1 MRRHVVLWSAILGLS
16 LGPSMALAQFGGF
29 GGGGGGGRGRMGGGG
44 EYVPPAP
51 KMPGAEL
58 EGPADPTTAQQF
70 LNLTDDQVARY
81 EQLYQD
87 YRTATQA
94 ERDSVEIARTKMYDR
109 LDAGDRAAAEFYAQ
123 RIQDMGKLLKNE
135 QDKFEKGLRKILN
148 GDQVKAYQ
156 RWKDDQERQAE
167 ERNREDA
174 LRWRQAAMA
183 GFGRGERG
191 GALGGVIAEPKS
203 YPRNGA
209 VPAPELGS
217 QAVRVGRTIY
227 AAPQFAVDSFGTIVA
242 EGDLESQAKR
252 AFANLAA
259 VLRTAGAWPQ
269 DVVSLT
275 IYVVDYRA
283 RDLDIIRDAGAAFFG
298 PNPPVATVVGV
309 ESLGRERALISV
321 GATAISQAA
330 GFASSDNRDR

>member
-1 MRRHVVLWSAILGLS
+1 MKRQAVLWSAILGLL
-16 LGPSMALAQFGGF
+16 LGPSMAVAQFGGW
-29 GGGGGGGRGRMGGGG
+29 GGGAGRGRMGGG

-58 EGPADPTTAQQF
+58 EGPADPSTAQQL
-70 LNLTDDQVARY
+70 LNLTDDQAAQYDQMY
-81 EQLYQD
+81 ED
-87 YRTATQA
+87 YRAATQS
-94 ERDSVEIARTKMYDR
+94 ERDSVEAARTKMYDR

-123 RIQDMGKLLKNE
+123 RIEDLGKMLKDQ
-135 QDKFEKGLRKILN
+135 QDKFEKGLRKVLN
-148 GDQVKAYQ
+148 GDQQKAYQ
-156 RWKDDQERQAE
+156 HWKDEQDRQAE
-167 ERNREDA
+167 ERNREEA
-174 LRWRQAAMA
+174 LRWRQAAM
-183 GFGRGERG
+183 GGRGQRG
-191 GALGGVIAEPKS
+191 GALGSVIAEPKA
-203 YPRNGA
+203 YPRNA
-209 VPAPELGS
+209 AIPAPDLGS
-217 QAVRVGRTIY
+217 QAVRVGHTIY
-227 AAPQFAVDSFGTIVA
+227 ASPQFAVDSFGTIVA
-242 EGDLESQAKR
+242 DGDLESQARR

-275 IYVVDYRA
+275 VYVVDYRP

-330 GFASSDNRDR
+330 GFASSDNR